1 MSNSTNQSLALNLI
15 KGGHFR
21 LSFEWLG
28 LILLIGLGVSMFIK
42 TKSVDIKEAGPLALR
57 ACLF

>member
-1 MSNSTNQSLALNLI
+1 MSNSTNQFLALNLI

-42 TKSVDIKEAGPLALR
+42 TKSVDIKEAGP
-57 ACLF
+57 